1 MITREQ
7 WLRYAVE
14 KLDAEIFE
22 GDLDTLNHEYQIN
35 CGIVPG
41 KKLVSVIQPYEGEDV
56 SLADFFPTTIS
67 ISHTI
72 KDPIQLLENLAYVCV
87 FAFFNESK
95 VNKRCKKL
103 LEKYYF
109 EAPFRECRPS
119 DYLKT
124 LIQSVYKQ
132 LVKEHGEFPGQ
143 AVIVHPKTPKEG
155 KKNTVVLFC
164 PDCGMEYKVNRKK
177 WEKNTSGLPTCGC
190 GTKMGV
196 DNSDEENTE
205 SQN

>member
-1 MITREQ
+1 MMTREQ
-7 WLRYAVE
+7 WLRHAVE

-22 GDLDTLNHEYQIN
+22 GDLDTINHGFQIN

-41 KKLVSVIQPYEGEDV
+41 KKLACTIQPYDGEDV

-67 ISHTI
+67 VSHSI
-72 KDPIQLLENLAYVCV
+72 KDPIEMLEQLTRECV
-87 FAFFNESK
+87 FAFFNEKK

-109 EAPFRECRPS
+109 EAPFTECRPS
-119 DYLKT
+119 SYLKT

-132 LVKEHGEFPGQ
+132 MVKEYGEFPGQ
-143 AVIVHPKTPKEG
+143 TVITYPKEKKDG
-155 KKNTVVLFC
+155 KKNTVIIFC
-164 PDCGMEYKVNRKK
+164 PDCGIEYKINRKK

-190 GTKMGV
+190 GAKMAV

-205 SQN
+205 NQN

>member
-7 WLRYAVE
+7 WLRHAVE

-22 GDLDTLNHEYQIN
+22 GDLDTINHSFQIN

-41 KKLVSVIQPYEGEDV
+41 KKLTCTIQPYDGEDV

-67 ISHTI
+67 VSHTI
-72 KDPIQLLENLAYVCV
+72 KDPILLMENLTRECV
-87 FAFFNESK
+87 FAFFNEKK

-109 EAPFRECRPS
+109 EAPFSECRPS
-119 DYLKT
+119 EYLKT

-132 LVKEHGEFPGQ
+132 MVKEYGEFPGQ
-143 AVIVHPKTPKEG
+143 AVITYPKEKKEG
-155 KKNTVVLFC
+155 KKNTVILFC